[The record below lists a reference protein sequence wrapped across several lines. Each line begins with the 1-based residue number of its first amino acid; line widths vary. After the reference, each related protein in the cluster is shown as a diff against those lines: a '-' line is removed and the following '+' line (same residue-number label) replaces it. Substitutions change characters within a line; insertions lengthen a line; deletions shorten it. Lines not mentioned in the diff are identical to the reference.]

1 MMATKKWAER
11 NVKPSIKGG
20 PAENRKA
27 AHVKRRRKVADRA
40 NKPLGCGRRM
50 SGKQILDIR
59 EGKARV
65 KPRHH
70 QPVPSQYG
78 TWWGHGSE
86 VRGYGLVVGR
96 GEDAYFAALVQALLG
111 GTSCWDDRPP
121 KRGKVEGGTVR
132 CMP

>member
-1 MMATKKWAER
+1 MTDRAS
-11 NVKPSIKGG
+11 KPSGCS
-20 PAENRKA
+20 
-27 AHVKRRRKVADRA
+27 KRI
-40 NKPLGCGRRM
+40 
-50 SGKQILDIR
+50 SGKQILDIH

-65 KPRHH
+65 RPRHY

-78 TWWGHGSE
+78 TWWGHESE
-86 VRGYGLVVGR
+86 LKGYGLVVGR
-96 GEDAYFAALVQALLG
+96 WENTYFAVPVQALLG